1 MDKRNTIIGLCP
13 ALLLTSIVCV
23 PLAEAQ
29 QPAASPQVAESHFDY
44 SRYFPS
50 PQAEVQ
56 QRTELISRTQVFL
69 HTFAWTPENASHALD
84 DGAALKRSWMLHEEY
99 CKLRSADDA
108 QDKEAADCENQSG
121 SQSSAVTSFVEK
133 ELEAPAFASL
143 SDADL
148 ARLHLEPYRY
158 LIAGATENARHLLP
172 PSEQKLLSDLA
183 DPLLSAWSDRY
194 DALVRQVLSEVKPIQ
209 TSSGPLN
216 PMRDRQK
223 LSTAT
228 DRGVREAAYRERL
241 EAYQPHRDVIAMTLL
256 DTVRLEAALARARNY
271 PSAPA
276 RKYQG
281 RLQLTEPQVREMLQA
296 VEQNADVLRQYQ
308 QVRAERISTLTG
320 TKDVHSWDLDLS
332 SGYVPT
338 VLTFEQARML
348 MVNAVAPLGAEYR
361 SRFAW
366 LVDPASGA
374 LDMNGGT
381 RRQPGGFSVGYP
393 SAPISL
399 YVDRFDGNLDSID
412 QLIHEAGHAIH
423 RKLMSDAGV
432 SPYYAGG
439 PNFVSEAYAIFNEL
453 LLWHQLEKEAT
464 TPQERAYYQERLL
477 DEVTFQVFTSAE
489 EGELEQALYD
499 GVTAGTIRNADD
511 IDKLNGG
518 ILDRYELF
526 APHEPSMRLN
536 WMRKRLLINDPLY
549 LVSYLYAGLVACKLY
564 DMIEADPTAFAKRYT
579 ALLSEGFDAPADEL
593 MKKNMGFGL
602 DGKSLLDGALD
613 LVRKQTSQL
622 QESYASLSH

>member
-1 MDKRNTIIGLCP
+1 MDNCNMIVGLCP
-13 ALLLTSIVCV
+13 ALLLTSIFCA
-23 PLAEAQ
+23 PLVEAQ
-29 QPAASPQVAESHFDY
+29 QPAASPQVPESHFDY

-56 QRTELISRTQVFL
+56 QRTELISHTQAFL
-69 HTFAWTPENASHALD
+69 HASVWTPENASHALD
-84 DGAALKRSWMLHEEY
+84 EGAALKSSWMLHEEY
-99 CKLRSADDA
+99 CKLRSADDE
-108 QDKEAADCENQSG
+108 QDKEATDCQNQSG
-121 SQSSAVTSFVEK
+121 SQSSAVSSFVEK
-133 ELEAPAFASL
+133 QLEAPAFASL
-143 SDADL
+143 SEADL
-148 ARLHLEPYRY
+148 ARPHLEPYRY
-158 LIAGATENARHLLP
+158 LLTEATENARHLLP
-172 PSEQKLLSDLA
+172 PSEQEVLSDLA

-194 DALVRQVLSEVKPIQ
+194 DALVRQVPSEVKPIQ

-216 PMRDRQK
+216 PIWDRQK
-223 LSTAT
+223 LSTDA
-228 DRGVREAAYRERL
+228 DRNVREAAYHARL

-256 DTVRLEAALARARNY
+256 DTVRLEAALAKARNY

-296 VEQNADVLRQYQ
+296 VEQDAGVLRQYQ
-308 QVRAERISTLTG
+308 RVRAERISTFTRI
-320 TKDVHSWDLDLS
+320 KNVHSWDLDLS

-338 VLTFEQARML
+338 ALTFEQARTL
-348 MVNAVAPLGAEYR
+348 MVNAVAPLGAEYK

-381 RRQPGGFSVGYP
+381 KRQPGGFSVGYP
-393 SAPISL
+393 SVPISL
-399 YVDRFDGNLDSID
+399 YVDRFNGNLDSID

-423 RKLMSDAGV
+423 RKLLSDAGV

-453 LLWHQLEKEAT
+453 LLWHELAKEAT

-477 DEVTFQVFTSAE
+477 DEVTFQIFTSAE
-489 EGELEQALYD
+489 EGELEQGLYD
-499 GVTAGTIRNADD
+499 GVIAGTIRNADD

-526 APHEPSMRLN
+526 APQEPFIRLN

-549 LVSYLYAGLVACKLY
+549 LISYLYAGLVACKLY
-564 DMIEADPTAFAKRYT
+564 DIIEADPTGFAKRYT
-579 ALLSEGFDAPADEL
+579 ALLSAGFDAPADDL
-593 MKKNMGFGL
+593 MKKNMGFSL

-622 QESYASLSH
+622 QESYASLSQ